1 VKDLH
6 GINPLLDQKKYNGKK
21 VAEEH
26 VLMRLHDA
34 MLCRP
39 RTWLNDAV
47 IQDYSFFLNKV
58 ANESEASVLFLS
70 SPNKTTDAIARPCER
85 VVLYII
91 ARRAQIDIADLV
103 SEI

>member
-70 SPNKTTDAIARPCER
+70 VKQND
-85 VVLYII
+85 
-91 ARRAQIDIADLV
+91 
-103 SEI
+103 

>member
-1 VKDLH
+1 
-6 GINPLLDQKKYNGKK
+6 
-21 VAEEH
+21 
-26 VLMRLHDA
+26 MRLHDA

-58 ANESEASVLFLS
+58 ANESGISLVPITSQTKRLMQS
-70 SPNKTTDAIARPCER
+70 QPCER

>member
-1 VKDLH
+1 MAL
-6 GINPLLDQKKYNGKK
+6 IPYWTKKNTTGRRLRK
-21 VAEEH
+21 H

-58 ANESEASVLFLS
+58 ANESASVLFLS
-70 SPNKTTDAIARPCER
+70 PVKQNDAIARPCER

>member
-1 VKDLH
+1 MALIPYWTKKIQREE
-6 GINPLLDQKKYNGKK
+6 GCGGTRLDASSRCN
-21 VAEEH
+21 AI
-26 VLMRLHDA
+26 
-34 MLCRP
+34 

-70 SPNKTTDAIARPCER
+70 PVKQTTDAIARPCER